1 MTDFPTVYV
10 ERPFS
15 QVHRQAARRRCA
27 AASATAYCGALYRRF
42 DAVFALSENGGA
54 AKLRALGIDQ
64 VDVVPLG
71 VEVGEFGPTRR
82 DPRLRAQARARATTS
97 RC

>member
-1 MTDFPTVYV
+1 M
-10 ERPFS
+10 
-15 QVHRQAARRRCA
+15 
-27 AASATAYCGALYRRF
+27 LYRRF

-54 AKLRALGIDQ
+54 AKLRALGVDN

-82 DPRLRAQARARATTS
+82 DPGLRAQARPRARIS
-97 RC
+97 R